1 MGNPAGVKR
10 DFEALERR
18 RQKGARLLARGLSQS
33 EVARRLGVGHQTVN
47 CWAKTLAQQGQ
58 AGLKKAGR
66 AGRKP
71 RLSEKELKRLEG
83 GLLQGPEALGYETPL
98 WTLGRVRHLI
108 EQEFGVR
115 YHRGHVW
122 KILRELQWS
131 CQRPEKR
138 ARERKEKAIQHWK
151 KVQWPALK
159 KSAKRRPHHCF
170 DR

>member
-18 RQKGARLLARGLSQS
+18 RQKAARLLAKGLSQS

-47 CWAKTLAQQGQ
+47 RWAKTLAQQGQ

-71 RLSEKELKRLEG
+71 RLSEEDLKRLEV

-131 CQRPEKR
+131 CPRPEKR
-138 ARERKEKAIQHWK
+138 ARERKERAIQHWK

-159 KSAKRRPHHCF
+159 KKPKKKAAASF
-170 DR
+170 